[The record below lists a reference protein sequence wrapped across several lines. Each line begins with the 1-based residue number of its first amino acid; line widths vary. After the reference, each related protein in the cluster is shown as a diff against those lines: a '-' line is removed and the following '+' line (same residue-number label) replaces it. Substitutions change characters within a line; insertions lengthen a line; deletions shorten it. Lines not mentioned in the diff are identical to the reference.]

1 MDSYINLNRRTEF
14 NLEDKEQNQST
25 FLEEL
30 TSNLQ
35 SSQMDTEGERQR
47 EHLRAHQSCGK
58 VDMWQEERTKRQQH
72 GWQPAAPL
80 Y

>member
-1 MDSYINLNRRTEF
+1 MDSYLNLNRRTEF

-35 SSQMDTEGERQR
+35 SSQMDTEG
-47 EHLRAHQSCGK
+47 
-58 VDMWQEERTKRQQH
+58 
-72 GWQPAAPL
+72 
-80 Y
+80 